1 MAYTINLSNGNSL
14 LGATGLPDGTIDT
27 SSSSLTLIGKNYP
40 GYGTFLNENFV
51 YMLENFAKSTSPSNP
66 IPGQLWWDS
75 GNKILNVNAATAPG
89 SAAWKAL
96 AAIQSSSSAP
106 SAPNVGDQWWNTSTG
121 QLNVYSGALGWT
133 VIGPLSSNAVGTSG
147 AIPDFIVDTSSQ
159 THVVIKFYVSSQLV
173 GVWSKD
179 STFNSTVTGL
189 STIRPGLTL
198 VSGLNQGF
206 YGNADVA
213 NNLNVSNTPIAASNF
228 LRKDI
233 ADSTS
238 NGFGVISNTGIT
250 VGTNSDHNIY
260 VDGSGVVRFK
270 NTRTNADLVLTI
282 NNGSAVDVLKA
293 NAALG
298 KVEVYSNPTTALGIA
313 TKGYV
318 DSVLGGG
325 VGGSTTF
332 TANLV
337 PTANLT
343 YNLGSTT
350 SWWNNIY
357 GTAIHAQYAD
367 LAERFESD
375 EPLDAGTVVELG
387 GSAEI
392 TAVGEDLSENVFG
405 VISTRAAYLMNSGAG
420 TNETHPPVAVQG
432 RVPVKVTGRICKG
445 DRLVSAGNGLAR
457 SAAKSEITPWNVI
470 GRALASK
477 DTDAVGV
484 IEAIVKINS

>member
-1 MAYTINLSNGNSL
+1 
-14 LGATGLPDGTIDT
+14 
-27 SSSSLTLIGKNYP
+27 
-40 GYGTFLNENFV
+40 
-51 YMLENFAKSTSPSNP
+51 
-66 IPGQLWWDS
+66 
-75 GNKILNVNAATAPG
+75 
-89 SAAWKAL
+89 
-96 AAIQSSSSAP
+96 
-106 SAPNVGDQWWNTSTG
+106 
-121 QLNVYSGALGWT
+121 
-133 VIGPLSSNAVGTSG
+133 
-147 AIPDFIVDTSSQ
+147 
-159 THVVIKFYVSSQLV
+159 
-173 GVWSKD
+173 
-179 STFNSTVTGL
+179 
-189 STIRPGLTL
+189 
-198 VSGLNQGF
+198 
-206 YGNADVA
+206 
-213 NNLNVSNTPIAASNF
+213 
-228 LRKDI
+228 
-233 ADSTS
+233 
-238 NGFGVISNTGIT
+238 
-250 VGTNSDHNIY
+250 
-260 VDGSGVVRFK
+260 
-270 NTRTNADLVLTI
+270 
-282 NNGSAVDVLKA
+282 
-293 NAALG
+293 
-298 KVEVYSNPTTALGIA
+298 
-313 TKGYV
+313 
-318 DSVLGGG
+318 
-325 VGGSTTF
+325 
-332 TANLV
+332 LV